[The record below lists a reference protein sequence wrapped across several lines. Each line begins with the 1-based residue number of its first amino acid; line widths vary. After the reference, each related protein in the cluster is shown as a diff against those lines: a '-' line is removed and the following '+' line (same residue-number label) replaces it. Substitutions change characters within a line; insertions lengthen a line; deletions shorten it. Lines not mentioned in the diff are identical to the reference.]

1 MDHFTKFY
9 WGLLIKDKTAQ
20 TVLKYLKIYIQINKK
35 LKIIQCDNGK
45 EFVNNIIEDYLE
57 KENITIIH
65 SRPRHPKVNGSLER
79 YHAEVHKYYY
89 YDKEKN
95 DINDDILEEA
105 LNNYIQYHN
114 KTVKSSTKYSSDEIR
129 NMCDQEIIE
138 VVSNNIIKSM
148 KYHIIDNNEKSE
160 KDDSLLL
167 WINLFIN
174 YENILKKII

>member
-9 WGLLIKDKTAQ
+9 WRFLIKDKTAQ

-65 SRPRHPKVNGSLER
+65 SRPRHPQTNGSLER
-79 YHAEVHKYYY
+79 YHAEVHKYLYNY
-89 YDKEKN
+89 VKEKN

-105 LNNYIQYHN
+105 LNNYI
-114 KTVKSSTKYSSDEIR
+114 
-129 NMCDQEIIE
+129 
-138 VVSNNIIKSM
+138 
-148 KYHIIDNNEKSE
+148 
-160 KDDSLLL
+160 
-167 WINLFIN
+167 
-174 YENILKKII
+174 